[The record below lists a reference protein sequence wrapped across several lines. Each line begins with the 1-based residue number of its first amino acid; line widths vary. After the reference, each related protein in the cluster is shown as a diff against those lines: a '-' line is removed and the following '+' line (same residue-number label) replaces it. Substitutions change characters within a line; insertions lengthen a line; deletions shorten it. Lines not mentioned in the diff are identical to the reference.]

1 MKSLQI
7 KELRAAKARY
17 EQAID
22 ERKRLLMSQISDL
35 RVEAAF
41 ATQAT
46 LLRMEGALTYIE
58 GSIEFLEEESLQ
70 AENAREASK

>member
-1 MKSLQI
+1 MKSLSI
-7 KELRAAKARY
+7 KELRAAKAKY

-22 ERKRLLMSQISDL
+22 ERKQLLIDQISDL

-46 LLRMEGALTYIE
+46 LLRLEGALNYVG
-58 GSIEFLEEESLQ
+58 GSIEYLEEESLQ
-70 AENAREASK
+70 AENAKEASK